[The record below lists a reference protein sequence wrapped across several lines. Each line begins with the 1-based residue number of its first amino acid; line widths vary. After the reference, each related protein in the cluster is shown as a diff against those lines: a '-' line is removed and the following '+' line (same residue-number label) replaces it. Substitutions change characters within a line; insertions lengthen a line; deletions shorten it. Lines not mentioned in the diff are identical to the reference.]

1 MIFLDIEI
9 WDVVYFFRIRFLQ
22 HLRTK
27 QQQKCTKVEKWSQGN
42 SRNKWGHSSSSIYYF
57 QGISDHNSSSKR
69 SKNTPKNYICS
80 AYYNAKYHMTCE
92 FVYSSKGLIWKGGK
106 NILGVKKRCRDLV
119 TYAYILITYW
129 LKMFELVF
137 SQSTFLGTGRIPP
150 INTNGSFLEST
161 FQKTS
166 KQFSVVLETLI
177 HIFLLL
183 KFWLHVYTYHLK
195 LNFFRK

>member
-1 MIFLDIEI
+1 MRCGLFFPDQIPATPPHKTTTKMYKSRKMISRKFP
-9 WDVVYFFRIRFLQ
+9 
-22 HLRTK
+22 K
-27 QQQKCTKVEKWSQGN
+27 QMRSLLLN
-42 SRNKWGHSSSSIYYF
+42 SSIYYF
-57 QGISDHNSSSKR
+57 QLISDHNSSSKR

-137 SQSTFLGTGRIPP
+137 SQSTFLGTGRIQLL
-150 INTNGSFLEST
+150 FRLELHCFRSLNKVAMP
-161 FQKTS
+161 QN
-166 KQFSVVLETLI
+166 
-177 HIFLLL
+177 L
-183 KFWLHVYTYHLK
+183 KK
-195 LNFFRK
+195 I

>member
-1 MIFLDIEI
+1 MIFFAMIFLDVEI
-9 WDVVYFFRIRFLQ
+9 WEVVYFFRIRFLQ

-42 SRNKWGHSSSSIYYF
+42 SRNKWGHSFSSIYYF

-69 SKNTPKNYICS
+69 SKNTPKNYIW
-80 AYYNAKYHMTCE
+80 YVVHIIMQNITWR
-92 FVYSSKGLIWKGGK
+92 VNLYSSKGLIWKGGK

-137 SQSTFLGTGRIPP
+137 SQST
-150 INTNGSFLEST
+150 
-161 FQKTS
+161 
-166 KQFSVVLETLI
+166 
-177 HIFLLL
+177 
-183 KFWLHVYTYHLK
+183 
-195 LNFFRK
+195 